1 MKICIIDI
9 LIYYMEKNKAKRII
23 MSIAK
28 KIRKG
33 KMARKQKERQE
44 KVKNILKRKLNE
56 ALEDP
61 ANRKIIELAR
71 EIMSNE
77 MLFLSTLDIH
87 VVNDEP
93 LYDTK

>member
-44 KVKNILKRKLNE
+44 KLKKSVIEQLSK
-56 ALEDP
+56 ALEEP
-61 ANRKIIELAR
+61 ANIELIR
-71 EIMSNE
+71 LIPEIKNQIWAKYNKE
-77 MLFLSTLDIH
+77 D
-87 VVNDEP
+87 
-93 LYDTK
+93 

>member
-1 MKICIIDI
+1 
-9 LIYYMEKNKAKRII
+9 

-28 KIRKG
+28 KVRKA
-33 KMARKQKERQE
+33 KMARKQKVRQE

>member
-1 MKICIIDI
+1 
-9 LIYYMEKNKAKRII
+9 

-44 KVKNILKRKLNE
+44 KAKKAIIEQLSK

-61 ANRKIIELAR
+61 ANIELIR
-71 EIMSNE
+71 LIPEIKNK
-77 MLFLSTLDIH
+77 IW
-87 VVNDEP
+87 V
-93 LYDTK
+93 K

>member
-1 MKICIIDI
+1 
-9 LIYYMEKNKAKRII
+9 

-28 KIRKG
+28 KVRKA

>member
-1 MKICIIDI
+1 
-9 LIYYMEKNKAKRII
+9 

-44 KVKNILKRKLNE
+44 KAKKAIIEQLSK

-61 ANRKIIELAR
+61 VNIELIR
-71 EIMSNE
+71 LIPEIKHQIWAKYSKE
-77 MLFLSTLDIH
+77 D
-87 VVNDEP
+87 
-93 LYDTK
+93 

>member
-1 MKICIIDI
+1 MS
-9 LIYYMEKNKAKRII
+9 KAK
-23 MSIAK
+23 K
-28 KIRKG
+28 VRKA
-33 KMARKQKERQE
+33 KMARKQEERQY
-44 KVKNILKRKLNE
+44 KLKNILKRKLNE

-71 EIMSNE
+71 EIMSDE

>member
-1 MKICIIDI
+1 
-9 LIYYMEKNKAKRII
+9 
-23 MSIAK
+23 MSKAK
-28 KIRKG
+28 KIRKA

>member
-1 MKICIIDI
+1 
-9 LIYYMEKNKAKRII
+9 

-44 KVKNILKRKLNE
+44 KLKKSVIEQLSK

-61 ANRKIIELAR
+61 ANIELIR
-71 EIMSNE
+71 LIPEIKNQIWAKYNKE
-77 MLFLSTLDIH
+77 D
-87 VVNDEP
+87 
-93 LYDTK
+93 

>member
-1 MKICIIDI
+1 
-9 LIYYMEKNKAKRII
+9 

-44 KVKNILKRKLNE
+44 KLKKSIIEQLSK

-61 ANRKIIELAR
+61 ANIELIR
-71 EIMSNE
+71 LIPEIKNQIWAKYNKE
-77 MLFLSTLDIH
+77 D
-87 VVNDEP
+87 
-93 LYDTK
+93 

>member
-1 MKICIIDI
+1 
-9 LIYYMEKNKAKRII
+9 

-28 KIRKG
+28 KVRKA
-33 KMARKQKERQE
+33 KMARKQKVRQE

-71 EIMSNE
+71 EIMSDE

-87 VVNDEP
+87 VVDDNP